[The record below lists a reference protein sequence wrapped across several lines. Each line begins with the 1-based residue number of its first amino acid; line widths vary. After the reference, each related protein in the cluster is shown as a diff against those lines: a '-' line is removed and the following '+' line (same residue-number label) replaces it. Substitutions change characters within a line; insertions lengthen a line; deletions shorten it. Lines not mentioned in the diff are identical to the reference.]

1 MRNEKIKRITFTALM
16 TALSV
21 VLSFAESLLPVA
33 SFMPPG
39 SKLGLSNIPV
49 MYSASTGKT
58 GDTLHIVF
66 IKSVFVLITRGFT
79 AFCMSLVGGILSGI
93 CTLLLFKKSK
103 DFGLVGVGVF
113 SALCHNAGQLIVS
126 FFMVQTSAI
135 LGYAPVLL
143 IASVVTGILTGTLL
157 RFSMP
162 YFSKINKSTLS
173 KNREMGK

>member
-1 MRNEKIKRITFTALM
+1 MRNDKIKRITFTALM

-21 VLSFAESLLPVA
+21 VLSFVESLLPAVQ
-33 SFMPPG
+33 FMPPG

-49 MYSASTGKT
+49 MFSASTGKV
-58 GDTLHIVF
+58 GNTLLIVF
-66 IKSVFVLITRGFT
+66 VKSVFVLITRGFT
-79 AFCMSLVGGILSGI
+79 AFCMSLAGGILSAV
-93 CTLLLFKKSK
+93 CTLIIFKKTK
-103 DFGLVGVGVF
+103 DFGFVGVGVI
-113 SALCHNAGQLIVS
+113 SAICHNIGQLTVS

-143 IASVVTGILTGTLL
+143 VASVGTGFLTGTLL

-173 KNREMGK
+173 GNREMKK